1 MTFDN
6 TAGPSACAGGPAA
19 EGHEEEQAP
28 RIVIR
33 DKRRLDPQ
41 TGNLRSSFARTD
53 SSPTKEAAS
62 MTDNTA
68 SGDDA
73 FGGAVGDDLPG
84 RQGEPGY
91 RGRHTRSGEGDGV
104 GDAASGVP
112 SGWPGADE
120 GLAPTGPPTSPATS
134 QASAAAARAA
144 YADAPKGH
152 DPGPH
157 GGPADEADAGEHPDT
172 VLAAERLDELKREQA
187 RFVNYQRRIEKDRA
201 EDRSR
206 VVAGVLESLVPVLDE
221 IHLARQHGDLESG
234 PMAKIAEKLET
245 VLTKQGVER
254 YGRPGDTFDPR
265 VHEAV
270 MHIQAE
276 LAPGTTDTTVVQVM
290 QPGYKIGDRVV
301 RAALVAVADP
311 H

>member
-1 MTFDN
+1 
-6 TAGPSACAGGPAA
+6 
-19 EGHEEEQAP
+19 
-28 RIVIR
+28 
-33 DKRRLDPQ
+33 
-41 TGNLRSSFARTD
+41 
-53 SSPTKEAAS
+53 

-84 RQGEPGY
+84 RQGDPTY
-91 RGRHTRSGEGDGV
+91 RGRHTRPGEGDGV
-104 GDAASGVP
+104 GDTGSGVP
-112 SGWPGADE
+112 GGWPGAEE
-120 GLAPTGPPTSPATS
+120 GLTPTGPPTSPATS

-152 DPGPH
+152 DPSHDPKGA
-157 GGPADEADAGEHPDT
+157 PAGATEEPAEHPDT
-172 VLAAERLDELKREQA
+172 ILAAERLDDLKREQA

-201 EDRSR
+201 EDRTR

-221 IHLARQHGDLESG
+221 IYLARQHGDLESG
-234 PMAKIAEKLET
+234 PMAKIAEKLEA

-254 YGRPGDTFDPR
+254 YGQPGDTFDPR